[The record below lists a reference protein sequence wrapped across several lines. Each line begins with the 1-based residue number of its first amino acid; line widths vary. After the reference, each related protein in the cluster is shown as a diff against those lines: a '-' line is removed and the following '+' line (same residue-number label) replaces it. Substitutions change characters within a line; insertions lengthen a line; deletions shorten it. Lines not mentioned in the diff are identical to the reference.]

1 MFKPRLTNSNED
13 DNQYLENNVEN
24 LNTNQKLKKIEKI
37 CKMHDKKLKL

>member
-1 MFKPRLTNSNED
+1 MFKPRQVNANED
-13 DNQYLENNVEN
+13 DNLYLENNNEN